1 MRTNLQPEIATT
13 TAQPS
18 VRNERYGCGVPPA
31 GSVRTGLAMTQE
43 RPADAFSYNH
53 ILISI
58 AHFPTKRN
66 RRFFLQEMCEK
77 FLKFAEKRLNFGS
90 VYHRIYLVAFWGRTQ
105 TIK

>member
-18 VRNERYGCGVPPA
+18 ARNERYGCGVPPA

-43 RPADAFSYNH
+43 RPEDASSYNH
-53 ILISI
+53 VLLSI
-58 AHFPTKRN
+58 THFPAKRN
-66 RRFFLQEMCEK
+66 HRFFRFEMYEK

-90 VYHRIYLVAFWGRTQ
+90 VCHRI
-105 TIK
+105 